1 MLCSADRMSRILT
14 TIEVLT
20 VEDAEK
26 IIERYKQR
34 WYIEQLFR
42 LTKKQGFK
50 IEQTQLK
57 NGWAIRKLYLL
68 VLAAALKVM
77 QLYLA
82 YGVEKASQ

>member
-1 MLCSADRMSRILT
+1 MSRILT

-34 WYIEQLFR
+34 CYIEQLFR

-50 IEQTQLK
+50 I
-57 NGWAIRKLYLL
+57 
-68 VLAAALKVM
+68 
-77 QLYLA
+77 
-82 YGVEKASQ
+82 VEELEKRYEMKAWIDEVVVTANVPIENATLTVSATIPINP